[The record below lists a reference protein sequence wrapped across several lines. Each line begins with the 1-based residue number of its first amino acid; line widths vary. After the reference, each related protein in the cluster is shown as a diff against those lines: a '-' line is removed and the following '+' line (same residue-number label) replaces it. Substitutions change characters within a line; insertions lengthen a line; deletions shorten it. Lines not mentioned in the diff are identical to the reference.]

1 MYTAIKEGS
10 KMSNL
15 IHVKNTQIV
24 ESDNR
29 ISDLMSSFISFV
41 DASDKTI
48 ALYKKALNKFF
59 AYLADNGIQAPK
71 RDDILNYKSYL
82 LEHHKPATAQTY
94 MVAVRL
100 FFRWTAQ
107 EDLYKNIADNIK
119 SVKVSK
125 LHKKD
130 YLTANQVKEILA
142 SIDVSTIQGARDNA
156 MFFLMVTCGLRDIE
170 VSRAN
175 IEDLRTLGADTVL
188 YVHGKGRTEKAEFVK
203 ITSAVEKQIRA
214 YLKVRKASDS
224 KEPLFTSLSNNSQ
237 GKRLSTRSISGIVK
251 TVMVKAG
258 FNSERLTAHSLRH
271 TAVTLSLLAGN
282 SLNDVRGYARHSSLD
297 TTNIYNHTFDMLAN
311 NCAQSVTDAILN

>member
-1 MYTAIKEGS
+1 
-10 KMSNL
+10 MSNL
-15 IHVKNTQIV
+15 IQVTNTQIV
-24 ESDNR
+24 ECDKR

-82 LEHHKPATAQTY
+82 LEHHKPATVQTY

-100 FFRWTAQ
+100 FFKWTAQ
-107 EDLYKNIADNIK
+107 EHLYANIADNIK
-119 SVKVSK
+119 TVKVSK

-130 YLTANQVKEILA
+130 YLSAVQVKEILA
-142 SIDVSTIQGARDNA
+142 SIDVSTIQGARDYA
-156 MFFLMVTCGLRDIE
+156 MLSLMVTCGLRDIE

-175 IEDLRTLGADTVL
+175 IEDLRALGADTVL
-188 YVHGKGRTEKAEFVK
+188 YVHGKGRNDKSDYVK
-203 ITSAVEKQIRA
+203 VNYKVEKLIRA
-214 YLKVRKASDS
+214 YLKARKSSDS

-271 TAVTLSLLAGN
+271 TAVTLSLLAGK
-282 SLNDVRGYARHSSLD
+282 SLDEVQQFARHSNIN
-297 TTNIYNHTFDMLAN
+297 TTMIYNHALDMASN
-311 NCAQSVTDAILN
+311 SCSNAVTDAIF

>member
-1 MYTAIKEGS
+1 
-10 KMSNL
+10 MSN
-15 IHVKNTQIV
+15 IIQVTNTQIV
-24 ESDNR
+24 ECDKR

-41 DASDKTI
+41 DASEKTI

-59 AYLADNGIQAPK
+59 AYLADNGIKAPK

-82 LEHHKPATAQTY
+82 LERYKPATAQTY

-130 YLTANQVKEILA
+130 YLSAEQVKEILA
-142 SIDVSTIQGARDNA
+142 SIDVSTTQGARDKA
-156 MFFLMVTCGLRDIE
+156 IFALMVTCGLRDIE

-175 IEDLRTLGADTVL
+175 IEDLRALGADTVL
-188 YVHGKGRTEKAEFVK
+188 YVHGKGRTEKAEYVK
-203 ITSAVEKQIRA
+203 IDNKVEKLIRV
-214 YLKVRKASDS
+214 YLKARKASDS

-271 TAVTLSLLAGN
+271 TAITLSLLEGN
-282 SLNDVRGYARHSSLD
+282 KIDAVQEFARHSNLN
-297 TTNIYNHTFDMLAN
+297 TTMIYNHSIDMASN
-311 NCAQSVTDAILN
+311 TCSYDVARAIFKGLII